1 MSIVNGCG
9 RHHRSCPGPCASY
22 CPVRGVACSAEHAV
36 WIFAAVFDSHCSRPG
51 RRYALWQ
58 GASEAWAVPVSI
70 SVKVLRSLLRV
81 HCEIE
86 DTRSTDTACEVIS
99 GAPVADKMTA
109 ANGRT
114 PKKGPQNCGSFLSFQ
129 VQLLSQAWWRA
140 TTAANATIPAFLLSL
155 RPAGRPGVRASVDTH
170 ARSGRRPLEVSFPLP
185 GSGDSRFDRI
195 RGCRDRQ
202 RECGSYLN

>member
-1 MSIVNGCG
+1 MG
-9 RHHRSCPGPCASY
+9 
-22 CPVRGVACSAEHAV
+22 
-36 WIFAAVFDSHCSRPG
+36 AAVTAALALGRALRIALFGVWLVQPSMRFGFLRLFLNSHGSRPG

-70 SVKVLRSLLRV
+70 SVKVLRSHLRV

-129 VQLLSQAWWRA
+129 VQLLSQARWRA

-170 ARSGRRPLEVSFPLP
+170 ARSGRRPLEVSFPPSRVRRQPVRSHTWLP
-185 GSGDSRFDRI
+185 RPTT
-195 RGCRDRQ
+195 
-202 RECGSYLN
+202 